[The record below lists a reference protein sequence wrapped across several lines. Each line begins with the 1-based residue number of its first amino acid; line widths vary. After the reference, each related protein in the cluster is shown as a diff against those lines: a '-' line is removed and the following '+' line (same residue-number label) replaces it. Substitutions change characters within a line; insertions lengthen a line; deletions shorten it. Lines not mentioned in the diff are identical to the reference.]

1 MAISYEDI
9 VQGAY
14 GAIGRTGIGTSV
26 GTIDQEGYNFW
37 LNALKEGAVTPDQL
51 LANFNQAAAAT
62 IQQQPQAA
70 NSQAVAAYIA
80 ANPLA
85 TQIDPTK
92 VVAVGDSTTWG
103 YNQGNQVAE
112 NMVTTAQKALGS
124 DYSVSNLGINSTT
137 AGDFLN
143 SSDFDKA
150 LSSGAGTVVLNYGM
164 NEAYRNEDP
173 TTFAKNL
180 LTAVQTLQ
188 AVGKKVIL
196 QTPNSTSSTEG
207 WAQNVGAYA
216 DVVRDVAKQTGTTLD
231 DKFTYTSNL
240 TNATSAA
247 DPVHPTAATYGLLG
261 TNLADAIK
269 TTTTGVA
276 PKAISVT
283 PPVVAAQ
290 TPSLVANQATAPVD
304 PTVKLFQDTLGRAPT
319 QGEIERFGG
328 DIKEGQLSNFLG
340 YARNEAVNTMP
351 TTGAAGNIAS
361 QILAQGTTD
370 KWVGEGYGSATKNA
384 YDMGVMLAGQGL
396 TSINDFGQR
405 TTADGNKEFFNKA
418 TGEAIKPFYNRAGD
432 NIWGGTFAGKDSTAY
447 GVEFDASGKPL
458 FYSQSG
464 GDSSDVPSWVVP
476 ALAIGGILYGLDTS
490 GLLSGTAGT
499 AGTAGLSALDAG
511 LGVYGTGA
519 VGTAGGIAG
528 GLSALDA
535 GLGVYGTGGTAG
547 SIAGGLSALDAGM
560 GVYGTSGTTGG
571 LAGGLSALDAGMGVY
586 PSTGNIGLSAL
597 DAGLGVYPNTGN
609 IIPSALDAG
618 MGVYPTTGN
627 IGLSALDAGMGVY
640 GAGGAGLLSNVAGGA
655 ASVLG
660 GGGATLPAAV
670 TNAITNAGVG
680 SVVNSVLGGGTN
692 LGNIL
697 NTGLTTGAGL
707 LQQQTSRE
715 AAIAAQKM
723 IDAETAAAKAS
734 AAFRPVGMTTRF
746 GTSQFG
752 FDPKTGQLTS
762 AGYTLSP
769 EVKAQQDRFM
779 ALSNQG
785 LTQAEA
791 ARQQFAPLQ
800 TGAQSLFTLGN
811 QYLAQSP
818 EAVAQNYLNQQ
829 MALLQPGREL
839 ELATLQ
845 NRLQQQGRGG
855 LSVAQGGT
863 LGATTPELQ
872 ALYNARATQEAQL
885 AAQAQQAGQQQV
897 TFGAGLLGQGAG
909 AMGQYYAGQQAAY
922 APYTT
927 AMGQAQALEAAGQ
940 QPFTLS
946 SQLGQ
951 AAATAGA
958 RAGALGL
965 EGANIS
971 QRLATGAAA
980 TTNPYATALGGAT
993 SNPAFAQLLGNLT
1006 SGLFSNT
1013 PVNALSSTAYG
1024 PGNAGFQNMLNDI
1037 YG

>member
-1 MAISYEDI
+1 MPISYEDI

-14 GAIGRTGIGTSV
+14 GSVGRTGIGT
-26 GTIDQEGYNFW
+26 GAGKIDEEGYNFW
-37 LNALKEGAVTPDQL
+37 LNALKAGIVTPDQL
-51 LANFNQAAAAT
+51 YANFNKSVAET
-62 IQQQPQAA
+62 VQQQPQAA

-173 TTFAKNL
+173 ATFARNL

-216 DVVRDVAKQTGTTLD
+216 DVVRDIAKQTGTTLD
-231 DKFTYTSNL
+231 DKFTYTSGL

-261 TNLADAIK
+261 NNLADAIK

-283 PPVVAAQ
+283 APVVAAQ
-290 TPSLVANQATAPVD
+290 TPSLVANQGATATTTAASNS
-304 PTVKLFQDTLGRAPT
+304 TVKLFADTFGRAPT
-319 QGEIERFGG
+319 QAELDRFGETIEPG
-328 DIKEGQLSNFLG
+328 EQSSFLG
-340 YARNEAVNTMP
+340 SARQEVVNTLP
-351 TTGAAGNIAS
+351 TTGAAANIAS

-370 KWVGEGYGSATKNA
+370 KWGGEGFGSATKNA

-396 TSINDFGQR
+396 KSIDDFGQR
-405 TTADGNKEFFNKA
+405 TSADGKTEYFNKA
-418 TGEAIKPFYNRAGD
+418 TGEAIKPFYDKAKG
-432 NIWGGTFAGKDSTAY
+432 NIWGGTFVGKDSTAY
-447 GVEFDASGKPL
+447 GVEFDASGNPL
-458 FYSQSG
+458 FYSVYG
-464 GDSSDVPSWVVP
+464 GDSSDVPSWVAP
-476 ALAIGGILYGLDTS
+476 ALAIGALYFGIPGTEGLFS
-490 GLLSGTAGT
+490 GAAPAVGAAGAGSLTAGIT
-499 AGTAGLSALDAG
+499 LADIAAAEALLPTIGGAGA
-511 LGVYGTGA
+511 
-519 VGTAGGIAG
+519 I
-528 GLSALDA
+528 
-535 GLGVYGTGGTAG
+535 
-547 SIAGGLSALDAGM
+547 
-560 GVYGTSGTTGG
+560 
-571 LAGGLSALDAGMGVY
+571 
-586 PSTGNIGLSAL
+586 
-597 DAGLGVYPNTGN
+597 
-609 IIPSALDAG
+609 
-618 MGVYPTTGN
+618 
-627 IGLSALDAGMGVY
+627 
-640 GAGGAGLLSNVAGGA
+640 AGGAGLLSGGGSLTAGFTPAQIAAAEAGLPSLGGSLTAGLTASQIAAAEAALPTSGSLTAGMTAAQIAAAEAGLPGLTAAEAAALYGGASSLTAGLTPAQIAAAEAGLPVTTAAGTVAGSNLLTDA
-655 ASVLG
+655 A
-660 GGGATLPAAV
+660 TR
-670 TNAITNAGVG
+670 AGV
-680 SVVNSVLGGGTN
+680 STAVNSVLGGGTN

-715 AAIAAQKM
+715 AAQKAQAM
-723 IDAETAAAKAS
+723 IDAETAAAKQA

-752 FDPKTGQLTS
+752 FDPKTGQMTS

-769 EVKAQQDRFM
+769 EAKAQQDRFM

-791 ARQQFAPLQ
+791 AQAQFAPLQ

-811 QYLAQSP
+811 QYLAKSP

-845 NRLQQQGRGG
+845 SRLQKQGRGG

-885 AAQAQQAGQQQV
+885 AANAQQAGQQQV
-897 TFGAGLLGQGAG
+897 AFGAGLLGTGAQT
-909 AMGQYYAGQQAAY
+909 MGQYYAGQQAAY

-927 AMGQAQALEAAGQ
+927 AMGQVQNLEALGQ

-958 RAGALGL
+958 RSGALGL

-1006 SGLFSNT
+1006 SGLFSGT
-1013 PVNALSSTAYG
+1013 PQASLTTGFTPNSIAATE
-1024 PGNAGFQNMLNDI
+1024 AGYPSL
-1037 YG
+1037 YY

>member
-1 MAISYEDI
+1 MATSYEDI

-14 GAIGRTGIGTSV
+14 GAIGRTGIGANV
-26 GTIDQEGYNFW
+26 GQIDPEGFNFW
-37 LNALKEGAVTPDQL
+37 LDALKAGVVTPDQL
-51 LANFNQAAAAT
+51 YANFNKSVAET
-62 IQQQPQAA
+62 IQQQPQVA

-103 YNQGNQVAE
+103 YNAGNQVAE

-143 SSDFDKA
+143 STDFDKA

-173 TTFAKNL
+173 ATFAKNL

-196 QTPNSTSSTEG
+196 QTPNSTGSSTKPEDA
-207 WAQNVGAYA
+207 WTQNVGAYA
-216 DVVRDVAKQTGTTLD
+216 NIVRDVAKQTGTTLD
-231 DKFTYTSNL
+231 DKFTYTSTL
-240 TNATSAA
+240 TNATSSA
-247 DPVHPTAATYGLLG
+247 DIVHPTAATYGLLG

-283 PPVVAAQ
+283 APVVSAQ

-340 YARNEAVNTMP
+340 YARNEAVNTLP
-351 TTGAAGNIAS
+351 STGAAANIAS

-370 KWVGEGYGSATKNA
+370 KWDGQGYGSPEKNA
-384 YDMGVMLAGQGL
+384 YDMGVMLAGQG
-396 TSINDFGQR
+396 IKDIKDFGQR
-405 TTADGNKEFFNKA
+405 TTPNGKTEFFNKA
-418 TGEAIKPFYNRAGD
+418 TGEAIKPFYDKADG

-447 GVEFDASGKPL
+447 GVEFDASGNPL
-458 FYSQSG
+458 FYSVYG
-464 GDSSDVPSWVVP
+464 GDSSDVPSWVKP
-476 ALAIGGILYGLDTS
+476 ALIIGGAYLGLNAA
-490 GLLSGTAGT
+490 GLLGGAGAAAGT
-499 AGTAGLSALDAG
+499 AGVGSLTAGITLADIAAAEALLPTIGGAG
-511 LGVYGTGA
+511 A
-519 VGTAGGIAG
+519 I
-528 GLSALDA
+528 
-535 GLGVYGTGGTAG
+535 
-547 SIAGGLSALDAGM
+547 
-560 GVYGTSGTTGG
+560 
-571 LAGGLSALDAGMGVY
+571 
-586 PSTGNIGLSAL
+586 
-597 DAGLGVYPNTGN
+597 
-609 IIPSALDAG
+609 
-618 MGVYPTTGN
+618 
-627 IGLSALDAGMGVY
+627 
-640 GAGGAGLLSNVAGGA
+640 AGGAGLLSGGGSLTAGFTPAQIAAAEAGLPSLGGSLTAGLTPAQIAAAEVALPTSGSLTAGMTAAQIAAAEAGLPGLTAAETTALYGGASSLTAGLTPAQIAAAEAGLPVTTAAGTVAGSNLLTDA
-655 ASVLG
+655 A
-660 GGGATLPAAV
+660 TR
-670 TNAITNAGVG
+670 AGV
-680 SVVNSVLGGGTN
+680 STAVNSVLGGGTN

-723 IDAETAAAKAS
+723 IDAETAAAKQA

-752 FDPKTGQLTS
+752 FDPKTGQMTS

-769 EVKAQQDRFM
+769 EAKAQQDRFM
-779 ALSNQG
+779 VLSNQG

-791 ARQQFAPLQ
+791 AQAQFAPLQ

-811 QYLAQSP
+811 KYIAQSP
-818 EAVAQNYLNQQ
+818 ESVAQNYLNQQ
-829 MALLQPGREL
+829 MALLQPGRQL

-855 LSVAQGGT
+855 LAVAQGGT
-863 LGATTPELQ
+863 MGATTPELQ
-872 ALYNARATQEAQL
+872 ALYNARAQQEAQL
-885 AAQAQQAGQQQV
+885 AANAQQAGQQQV
-897 TFGAGLLGQGAG
+897 AFGAGLLGQGAG

-927 AMGQAQALEAAGQ
+927 AMGQVQALEAAGQ

-951 AAATAGA
+951 AASTAGA

-993 SNPAFAQLLGNLT
+993 SNPAFAQLLSNIA
-1006 SGLFSNT
+1006 SGLFSGT
-1013 PVNALSSTAYG
+1013 PQASLTTGFAPSSIA
-1024 PGNAGFQNMLNDI
+1024 AGESGLPVDYSFL
-1037 YG
+1037 YS

>member
-1 MAISYEDI
+1 MATSYEDI

-14 GAIGRTGIGTSV
+14 GAIGRTGIGGNV
-26 GTIDQEGYNFW
+26 GQIDPEGFNFW
-37 LNALKEGAVTPDQL
+37 LDALKAGVVTPDQL
-51 LANFNQAAAAT
+51 YANFNKSVAET

-173 TTFAKNL
+173 ATFAKNL

-216 DVVRDVAKQTGTTLD
+216 DIVRDVAKQTGTTLD

-283 PPVVAAQ
+283 APVVSAQ
-290 TPSLVANQATAPVD
+290 TPSLVANQGTIATAPVD
-304 PTVKLFQDTLGRAPT
+304 PTVKLFQETLGRAPT

-464 GDSSDVPSWVVP
+464 GDSADVPSWVVP
-476 ALAIGGILYGLDTS
+476 ALILGAAYFGLDAS
-490 GLLSGTAGT
+490 GLLAGGAGAGAGSLTAGIT
-499 AGTAGLSALDAG
+499 LADIAAAEALLPTIGGAGA
-511 LGVYGTGA
+511 
-519 VGTAGGIAG
+519 I
-528 GLSALDA
+528 
-535 GLGVYGTGGTAG
+535 
-547 SIAGGLSALDAGM
+547 
-560 GVYGTSGTTGG
+560 
-571 LAGGLSALDAGMGVY
+571 
-586 PSTGNIGLSAL
+586 
-597 DAGLGVYPNTGN
+597 
-609 IIPSALDAG
+609 
-618 MGVYPTTGN
+618 
-627 IGLSALDAGMGVY
+627 
-640 GAGGAGLLSNVAGGA
+640 AGGAGLLSGGGSLTAGFTPAQIAAAEAGLPSLGGSLTAGLTASQIAAAEAALPTSGSLTAGMTAAQIAAAEAGLPGLTAAETAALYGGASSLTAGLTPAQIAAAEAGLPVTTAAGTVAGSNLLTDA
-655 ASVLG
+655 A
-660 GGGATLPAAV
+660 TR
-670 TNAITNAGVG
+670 AGV
-680 SVVNSVLGGGTN
+680 STAVNSVLGGGTN

-715 AAIAAQKM
+715 AAQKAQAM
-723 IDAETAAAKAS
+723 IDAETAAAKTS

-752 FDPKTGQLTS
+752 FDPKTGQMTS

-769 EVKAQQDRFM
+769 EAKAQQDRFM

-791 ARQQFAPLQ
+791 AQAQFAPLQ

-811 QYLAQSP
+811 QYLAKSP

-845 NRLQQQGRGG
+845 NKLQQQGRGG
-855 LSVAQGGT
+855 LAVAQGGAY
-863 LGATTPELQ
+863 GATTPELQ
-872 ALYNARATQEAQL
+872 ALYNARAQQEAQL
-885 AAQAQQAGQQQV
+885 AANAQQAGQQQV
-897 TFGAGLLGQGAG
+897 AFGAGLLGTGAQT
-909 AMGQYYAGQQAAY
+909 MGQYYAGQQAAY

-951 AAATAGA
+951 AASTAGA
-958 RAGALGL
+958 RVGALGL

-980 TTNPYATALGGAT
+980 TTNPYATALGGVS
-993 SNPAFAQLLGNLT
+993 SNPAFAQLLNSVT
-1006 SGLFSNT
+1006 SGLFSGIPQASLTTGFT
-1013 PVNALSSTAYG
+1013 PSSIA
-1024 PGNAGFQNMLNDI
+1024 AGESGLPVDYSFL
-1037 YG
+1037 YS

>member
-1 MAISYEDI
+1 MATSYEDI

-14 GAIGRTGIGTSV
+14 GAIGRTGIGGNV
-26 GTIDQEGYNFW
+26 GQIDQEGYNFW
-37 LNALKEGAVTPDQL
+37 LDALKAGVVTPDQL
-51 LANFNQAAAAT
+51 LANFNKSVAET
-62 IQQQPQAA
+62 VQQQPQAA

-103 YNQGNQVAE
+103 YNAGNQVAE

-143 SSDFDKA
+143 STDFDKA

-173 TTFAKNL
+173 ATFAKNL

-216 DVVRDVAKQTGTTLD
+216 DIVRDVAKQTGTTLD

-283 PPVVAAQ
+283 APVVSAQ

-328 DIKEGQLSNFLG
+328 DIKAGQLSNFLG
-340 YARNEAVNTMP
+340 YARNEAVNTLP
-351 TTGAAGNIAS
+351 STGAAANIAS

-370 KWVGEGYGSATKNA
+370 KWVGEGYGSTTKNA
-384 YDMGVMLAGQGL
+384 YDMGVMLAGQGIKD
-396 TSINDFGQR
+396 INDFGQR
-405 TTADGNKEFFNKA
+405 TTPNGKTEFFNKA
-418 TGEAIKPFYNRAGD
+418 TGEAIKPFYDRAGD

-447 GVEFDASGKPL
+447 GVEFDATGKPL

-464 GDSSDVPSWVVP
+464 GDSADVPSWVVP
-476 ALAIGGILYGLDTS
+476 ALAIGAAVYGLGGLEGLLGGTGGSLTAGITAADIAAAEALLPGLTATQAAGLGVAGLGS
-490 GLLSGTAGT
+490 LTAGFTPAKIAASDALLSGTGLLGGAAGATGAGLEFAGSGGAFDLANAGIIGGADAFTAAELAAIGAGT
-499 AGTAGLSALDAG
+499 YPAIGAGASALIPPTVVPPT
-511 LGVYGTGA
+511 GVPPVVPTG
-519 VGTAGGIAG
+519 V
-528 GLSALDA
+528 
-535 GLGVYGTGGTAG
+535 V
-547 SIAGGLSALDAGM
+547 
-560 GVYGTSGTTGG
+560 
-571 LAGGLSALDAGMGVY
+571 
-586 PSTGNIGLSAL
+586 P
-597 DAGLGVYPNTGN
+597 P
-609 IIPSALDAG
+609 IIPS
-618 MGVYPTTGN
+618 
-627 IGLSALDAGMGVY
+627 
-640 GAGGAGLLSNVAGGA
+640 GGF
-655 ASVLG
+655 
-660 GGGATLPAAV
+660 PP
-670 TNAITNAGVG
+670 AITTPLVNAGVS
-680 SVVNSVLGGGTN
+680 SVVNSVLGGGTTN
-692 LGNIL
+692 LGNLL

-723 IDAETAAAKAS
+723 IDAETAAAKQA

-752 FDPKTGQLTS
+752 FDPKTGQMTS

-769 EVKAQQDRFM
+769 EAKAQQDRFM
-779 ALSNQG
+779 ALSNAG

-791 ARQQFAPLQ
+791 AQAQFAPLQ

-811 QYLAQSP
+811 KYLAQSP

-829 MALLQPGREL
+829 MALLQPGRQL

-872 ALYNARATQEAQL
+872 ALYNARAQQEAQL
-885 AAQAQQAGQQQV
+885 AANAQQAGQQQV
-897 TFGAGLLGQGAG
+897 AFGAGLLGQGAG

-927 AMGQAQALEAAGQ
+927 AMGQVQALEAAGQ

-965 EGANIS
+965 EGAGQS
-971 QRLATGAAA
+971 VALATGANA
-980 TTNPYATALGGAT
+980 TRNPYSSAISGLS
-993 SNPAFAQLLGNLT
+993 SNPAFGQLLG
-1006 SGLFSNT
+1006 GLFSNVPPT
-1013 PVNALSSTAYG
+1013 TALSAPATSFGTGSYYG
-1024 PGNAGFQNMLNDI
+1024 NQDLGL
-1037 YG
+1037 YL